1 MTGCRLLR
9 GKEWTDIDVA
19 IRRRISRIDDKLI
32 FAVGNIAFEIDTEPL
47 KELLESDEE
56 RMIAL

>member
-1 MTGCRLLR
+1 MK
-9 GKEWTDIDVA
+9 GKEWVYIDVA
-19 IRRRISRIDDKLI
+19 IRRRIGRTDDKLI
-32 FAVGNIAFEIDTEPL
+32 FAVGDIAFEIDTEPL